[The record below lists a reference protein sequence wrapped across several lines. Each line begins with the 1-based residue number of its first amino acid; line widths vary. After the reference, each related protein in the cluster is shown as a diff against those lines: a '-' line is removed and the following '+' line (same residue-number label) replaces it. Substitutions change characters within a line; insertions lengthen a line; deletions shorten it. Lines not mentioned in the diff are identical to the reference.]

1 MRIVGLI
8 ICLALVG
15 GAIWIIGPAL
25 YLDINSLLIVVGGG
39 IGYALLKG
47 GREPFIKLFG
57 DGAVYFGWIGSL
69 IGLIAITGGRFDIWG
84 DVEKMGPTL
93 AVTMLT
99 LFYGYM
105 ARLIAMSFTPLTSSP
120 D

>member
-15 GAIWIIGPAL
+15 GALWIIGPAL

-57 DGAVYFGWIGSL
+57 DGAVYFSWIGSL
-69 IGLIAITGGRFDIWG
+69 IGLIAITGGRFDTLGILKRWALRQRWLCSPFFMAIWR
-84 DVEKMGPTL
+84 
-93 AVTMLT
+93 AW
-99 LFYGYM
+99 
-105 ARLIAMSFTPLTSSP
+105 SP
-120 D
+120 